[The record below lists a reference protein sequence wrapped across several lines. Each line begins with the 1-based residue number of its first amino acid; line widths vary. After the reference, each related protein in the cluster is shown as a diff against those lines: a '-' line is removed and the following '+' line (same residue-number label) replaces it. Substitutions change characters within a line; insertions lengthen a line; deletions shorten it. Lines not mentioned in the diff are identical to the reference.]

1 MSSGLQVTSYGL
13 RIEDCETRFEKLQNS
28 NNEPIINNMKYIL
41 LITIL
46 SLIPLTG
53 FSQKGKKYIREGNKH
68 FGKEEYENS
77 EVSYRKALEEESNSF
92 NALFNLGDAIY
103 KQEKYEDAAGEFNG
117 ASQMN
122 TDKINRAKTFHNLGN
137 SLLQA
142 KRLEESI
149 ECYKNALRNN
159 PDDLETKYNLAYA
172 QDLLKQQQQQ
182 QQQQDQDQK
191 QKDQNQ
197 DQDKEQQQDRQEQK
211 QEQQDKSKQQQQP
224 KPDQISKEDAK
235 RLLEALAIDE
245 KNIQEKIKKAKAKQ
259 QRIKTQKDW

>member
-1 MSSGLQVTSYGL
+1 MK
-13 RIEDCETRFEKLQNS
+13 IK
-28 NNEPIINNMKYIL
+28 MKYIL

-46 SLIPLTG
+46 SLISLTG
-53 FSQKGKKYIREGNKH
+53 FSQKEKKYIREGNKH

-137 SLLQA
+137 SLLKA
-142 KRLEESI
+142 NRMEESI
-149 ECYKNALRNN
+149 EAFKNALRNN

-172 QDLLKQQQQQ
+172 QDLLKQQQQQQ

-211 QEQQDKSKQQQQP
+211 QEQQDKNKQQP
-224 KPDQISKEDAK
+224 KPDQISKEDAR
-235 RLLEALAIDE
+235 RLLEALANDE
-245 KNIQEKIKKAKAKQ
+245 KNIQEKVKKAKAKQ
-259 QRIKTQKDW
+259 QRIKTRKDW

>member
-1 MSSGLQVTSYGL
+1 
-13 RIEDCETRFEKLQNS
+13 
-28 NNEPIINNMKYIL
+28 MKYLLLIFIL
-41 LITIL
+41 LLNNIMV
-46 SLIPLTG
+46 
-53 FSQKGKKYIREGNKH
+53 FSQKEKKYIREGNKH

-117 ASQMN
+117 VTQMN

-137 SLLQA
+137 SLLKA
-142 KRLEESI
+142 NRLEESI
-149 ECYKNALRNN
+149 GSYKNALRNN

-182 QQQQDQDQK
+182 QQQDHDQK
-191 QKDQNQ
+191 PKDQNQ
-197 DQDKEQQQDRQEQK
+197 NQDKEQQQDRQEQK
-211 QEQQDKSKQQQQP
+211 QEQQDKNKQQQQP

-235 RLLEALAIDE
+235 RLLEALANDE
-245 KNIQEKIKKAKAKQ
+245 KNIQEKVKKAKAKQ
-259 QRIKTQKDW
+259 KRVRTTKEW

>member
-1 MSSGLQVTSYGL
+1 
-13 RIEDCETRFEKLQNS
+13 
-28 NNEPIINNMKYIL
+28 MKYLLLIFIL
-41 LITIL
+41 LLNNIMV
-46 SLIPLTG
+46 
-53 FSQKGKKYIREGNKH
+53 FSQKEKKYIREGNKH

-103 KQEKYEDAAGEFNG
+103 KQEKYEDAAGEFSG
-117 ASQMN
+117 VTQMN

-137 SLLQA
+137 SLLKANRLA
-142 KRLEESI
+142 KSI
-149 ECYKNALRNN
+149 ESYKNALRNN

-182 QQQQDQDQK
+182 QDQDQE

-211 QEQQDKSKQQQQP
+211 QEQQDKARQQQQP

-235 RLLEALAIDE
+235 RLLEALANDE

-259 QRIKTQKDW
+259 KNVRTKKEW

>member
-1 MSSGLQVTSYGL
+1 M
-13 RIEDCETRFEKLQNS
+13 
-28 NNEPIINNMKYIL
+28 IIKMRYLLVIFIL
-41 LITIL
+41 LLNNIMV
-46 SLIPLTG
+46 
-53 FSQKGKKYIREGNKH
+53 FSQKEKKYIREGNKH
-68 FGKEEYENS
+68 FGKKEYENS

-117 ASQMN
+117 VTQMN

-137 SLLQA
+137 SLLKA
-142 KRLEESI
+142 NRLEESI
-149 ECYKNALRNN
+149 EAFKNALRNN

-172 QDLLKQQQQQ
+172 QDLLKQQQQ
-182 QQQQDQDQK
+182 DQEQK

-211 QEQQDKSKQQQQP
+211 QEQQDKNEQQQQP
-224 KPDQISKEDAK
+224 KPDQISKEDAR
-235 RLLEALAIDE
+235 RLLEALANDE

-259 QRIKTQKDW
+259 QKVRTTKEW

>member
-1 MSSGLQVTSYGL
+1 
-13 RIEDCETRFEKLQNS
+13 
-28 NNEPIINNMKYIL
+28 MKYLLLIFIL
-41 LITIL
+41 LLNNIMV
-46 SLIPLTG
+46 
-53 FSQKGKKYIREGNKH
+53 FSQKEKKYIREGNKH

-103 KQEKYEDAAGEFNG
+103 KQEKYEDAAGEFSG
-117 ASQMN
+117 VTQMN

-137 SLLQA
+137 SLLKANRLA
-142 KRLEESI
+142 KSI
-149 ECYKNALRNN
+149 ESYKNALRNN

-182 QQQQDQDQK
+182 QDQDQE

-211 QEQQDKSKQQQQP
+211 QEQQDKTRQQHQP
-224 KPDQISKEDAK
+224 KPDHISKEDAK
-235 RLLEALAIDE
+235 RLLEALANDE

-259 QRIKTQKDW
+259 KNVRTKKEW

>member
-1 MSSGLQVTSYGL
+1 
-13 RIEDCETRFEKLQNS
+13 
-28 NNEPIINNMKYIL
+28 MKYIL

-53 FSQKGKKYIREGNKH
+53 FSQKEKKYIREGNKH

-103 KQEKYEDAAGEFNG
+103 KQEKYEDAAGEFSG
-117 ASQMN
+117 VTQMN

-137 SLLQA
+137 SLLKANRLA
-142 KRLEESI
+142 KSI
-149 ECYKNALRNN
+149 ESYKNALRNN

-182 QQQQDQDQK
+182 QQDHEQK

-197 DQDKEQQQDRQEQK
+197 EQDKEQQQDRQEQK
-211 QEQQDKSKQQQQP
+211 QEQQDKTKQQQQP

-235 RLLEALAIDE
+235 RLLEALANDE

-259 QRIKTQKDW
+259 KRVRTTKEW

>member
-1 MSSGLQVTSYGL
+1 
-13 RIEDCETRFEKLQNS
+13 
-28 NNEPIINNMKYIL
+28 MKYLLLIFIL
-41 LITIL
+41 LLNNIMV
-46 SLIPLTG
+46 
-53 FSQKGKKYIREGNKH
+53 FSQKEKKYIREGNKH

-103 KQEKYEDAAGEFNG
+103 KQEKYEDAAGEFSG

-137 SLLQA
+137 SLLKA
-142 KRLEESI
+142 NRLEESI

-159 PDDLETKYNLAYA
+159 PADLETKYNLAYA

-182 QQQQDQDQK
+182 QKQDQDK
-191 QKDQNQ
+191 EQKDQNQ
-197 DQDKEQQQDRQEQK
+197 DQDKEQQKQDQQEQK
-211 QEQQDKSKQQQQP
+211 QEQQDKGKQQP
-224 KPDQISKEDAK
+224 KPDEISKEDAK
-235 RLLEALAIDE
+235 RLLEALANDE

-259 QRIKTQKDW
+259 KRVRTKKEW

>member
-1 MSSGLQVTSYGL
+1 MV
-13 RIEDCETRFEKLQNS
+13 
-28 NNEPIINNMKYIL
+28 
-41 LITIL
+41 
-46 SLIPLTG
+46 
-53 FSQKGKKYIREGNKH
+53 FSQKEKKYIREGNKH

-77 EVSYRKALEEESNSF
+77 EVSYRKALEKESNSF
-92 NALFNLGDAIY
+92 NALFNLGDALY

-117 ASQMN
+117 VSQMN
-122 TDKINRAKTFHNLGN
+122 TDKINRSKTFHNLGN
-137 SLLQA
+137 SLLKA
-142 KRLEESI
+142 NRLEESI
-149 ECYKNALRNN
+149 EFYKNALRNN

-172 QDLLKQQQQQ
+172 QDLLKQ

-211 QEQQDKSKQQQQP
+211 QEQQDKNKQQQQP

-235 RLLEALAIDE
+235 RLLEALANDE

-259 QRIKTQKDW
+259 QKIKTQKDW

>member
-1 MSSGLQVTSYGL
+1 MEVSLFLKPQY
-13 RIEDCETRFEKLQNS
+13 S
-28 NNEPIINNMKYIL
+28 NNWPMIIKMRYLLVIFIL
-41 LITIL
+41 LLNNIMV
-46 SLIPLTG
+46 
-53 FSQKGKKYIREGNKH
+53 FSQKEKKYIREGNKH

-117 ASQMN
+117 VTQMN

-137 SLLQA
+137 SLLKA
-142 KRLEESI
+142 NRLEESI
-149 ECYKNALRNN
+149 ESYKDALRNN
-159 PDDLETKYNLAYA
+159 PADPETKYNLAYA

-182 QQQQDQDQK
+182 DQEQK
-191 QKDQNQ
+191 QKDQ

-211 QEQQDKSKQQQQP
+211 QEQQDKNKQQQQP
-224 KPDQISKEDAK
+224 KPDQISKEDAR
-235 RLLEALAIDE
+235 RLLEALANDE

-259 QRIKTQKDW
+259 KKVRTTKEW

>member
-1 MSSGLQVTSYGL
+1 MV
-13 RIEDCETRFEKLQNS
+13 
-28 NNEPIINNMKYIL
+28 
-41 LITIL
+41 
-46 SLIPLTG
+46 
-53 FSQKGKKYIREGNKH
+53 FSQKEKKYIREGNKH

-117 ASQMN
+117 VSQMN

-137 SLLQA
+137 SLLKA
-142 KRLEESI
+142 NRLEESI
-149 ECYKNALRNN
+149 EAFKNALRNN
-159 PDDLETKYNLAYA
+159 PDDLETKYNLAYS
-172 QDLLKQQQQQ
+172 QDLLKQQQQ

-211 QEQQDKSKQQQQP
+211 QEQQDKNKQQQQP
-224 KPDQISKEDAK
+224 KPDQISKEDAR
-235 RLLEALAIDE
+235 RLLEALANDE

-259 QRIKTQKDW
+259 NKVRTTKEW